1 MIKETIRH
9 RMTVDG
15 ELVRRDDNEIDRVIR
30 EALLNALVNADYRMP
45 GGVTIERKPG
55 SLTIRN
61 PGTFRIP
68 LDMAEKGGFSD
79 PRNPTML
86 KMLSLLGFGERAGSG
101 IPRMNILCNEVG
113 LPVPKFEENYR
124 PDAVTV
130 RIVIDDELTDL
141 NDEIIIDMMRN
152 NPKISITNIAEK
164 RNVDRNVI
172 TRKIERMKVDG
183 MIERVGGTRGY
194 WKVR

>member
-1 MIKETIRH
+1 
-9 RMTVDG
+9 
-15 ELVRRDDNEIDRVIR
+15 
-30 EALLNALVNADYRMP
+30 
-45 GGVTIERKPG
+45 
-55 SLTIRN
+55 
-61 PGTFRIP
+61 
-68 LDMAEKGGFSD
+68 
-79 PRNPTML
+79 
-86 KMLSLLGFGERAGSG
+86 
-101 IPRMNILCNEVG
+101 MNILCNEVG